1 MNAMTE
7 VKSDLR
13 PFGNIIDPKDPE
25 RDNPHA
31 PLCCGAIKAD
41 HKLSSAMSNMI
52 ANLEARL
59 AIRWAADRAAERKP
73 TGDIVLDATGRQT
86 TRDERD
92 RAVFDAI
99 AMHALVPDIQAAA
112 KLTHAQVLDS
122 IRRLVHAGY
131 VARKKVGGNSI
142 HTQAIGSPPKALD
155 DVPRTSTSN
164 AVDASVEA
172 RKNTRAQKEREA
184 EALRLQGLTLM
195 EIANRMGISKSY
207 VGEMLRGMK

>member
-1 MNAMTE
+1 MNAHT
-7 VKSDLR
+7 DLI
-13 PFGNIIDPKDPE
+13 PNV
-25 RDNPHA
+25 A
-31 PLCCGAIKAD
+31 KAYQSTGS
-41 HKLSSAMSNMI
+41 KAAMI
-52 ANLEARL
+52 RLEL
-59 AIRWAADRAAERKP
+59 ALKIRWAADRAAERKP
-73 TGDIVLDATGRQT
+73 TGDIVLDTTGRQT

-112 KLTHAQVLDS
+112 KLNHAQVLDS

-164 AVDASVEA
+164 AVEA
-172 RKNTRAQKEREA
+172 RKNARAQKEREA
-184 EALRLQGLTLM
+184 DALRLQGLTLM

>member
-1 MNAMTE
+1 MNAHT
-7 VKSDLR
+7 DLI
-13 PFGNIIDPKDPE
+13 PNV
-25 RDNPHA
+25 A
-31 PLCCGAIKAD
+31 KAYQSTGS
-41 HKLSSAMSNMI
+41 KAAMI
-52 ANLEARL
+52 RLEL
-59 AIRWAADRAAERKP
+59 ALKIRWAADRAAERKP
-73 TGDIVLDATGRQT
+73 TGDIVLDTTGRQT

-112 KLTHAQVLDS
+112 KLNHAQVLDS

-164 AVDASVEA
+164 AVEASVEA
-172 RKNTRAQKEREA
+172 RKNARAQKEREA
-184 EALRLQGLTLM
+184 EALRLQGMTLM